1 MNIYTGLLFLHGHI
15 LDADQFA
22 EPAHAAADYGP
33 SYGNRVANARVLRER
48 YGFKGELRASGDV
61 LREQAQFLLRC
72 GFDAFEASDG
82 STPEQWEAA
91 TRRFRHVYQRGADDR
106 VPAFVE
112 RRG

>member
-48 YGFKGELRASGDV
+48 WERDNPPAGREDDIDDTPRA
-61 LREQAQFLLRC
+61 A
-72 GFDAFEASDG
+72 
-82 STPEQWEAA
+82 
-91 TRRFRHVYQRGADDR
+91 
-106 VPAFVE
+106 
-112 RRG
+112 